1 MFTDTRSW
9 RLWDRQEGDVSWNA
23 FDAARRA
30 YRIRLA
36 ELAAEQRAAR
46 LLGNREDAAEA
57 EGTGSG

>member
-1 MFTDTRSW
+1 MFTDSRSW
-9 RLWDRQEGDVSWNA
+9 RLWDRQEGDTSWNA

-46 LLGNREDAAEA
+46 LLGHREDAAPPEDPDA
-57 EGTGSG
+57 